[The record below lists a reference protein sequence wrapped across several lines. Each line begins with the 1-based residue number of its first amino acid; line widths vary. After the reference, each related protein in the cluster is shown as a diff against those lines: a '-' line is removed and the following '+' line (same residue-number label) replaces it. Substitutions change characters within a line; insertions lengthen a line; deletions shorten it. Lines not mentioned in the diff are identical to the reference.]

1 MRRDSFVLGKGE
13 KRNGELED
21 FSPAKI
27 TKAIYKALGC
37 LWEGKR
43 GRGRKLTGEVLKLL
57 PERVKS
63 SIPEVEEIQDTVEEV
78 LMREVSG
85 GSSSLYSLPGKRREL
100 REAKQKLFGV
110 KDDLK
115 LSLNAVQVL
124 QERYL
129 LRDEEGRII
138 ETPRKMMK
146 RVARAVAGGGR
157 SLREGCR

>member
-43 GRGRKLTGEVLKLL
+43 RRGRKLTGEVLKLL

-78 LMREVSG
+78 LMREVSEVARAYI
-85 GSSSLYSLPGKRREL
+85 LYREKEESW
-100 REAKQKLFGV
+100 REAKQKFLE
-110 KDDLK
+110 
-115 LSLNAVQVL
+115 
-124 QERYL
+124 ER
-129 LRDEEGRII
+129 R
-138 ETPRKMMK
+138 P
-146 RVARAVAGGGR
+146 
-157 SLREGCR
+157 